1 MEKNPTHVWVGVIP
15 DIFGYGI
22 NVVAHTRSDA
32 EAALR
37 KAYAD
42 WKVARPDSSTSFDTS
57 FAYYAGYIIKVKVGD
72 CYHDGFGS

>member
-22 NVVAHTRSDA
+22 NVVAHTKADA

-42 WKVARPDSSTSFDTS
+42 WKVAYPNPITNFKSS
-57 FAYYAGYIIKVKVGD
+57 FACHGGYIVKVKIGD